1 MAEDSFSTS
10 GCVNLVYWPMV
21 DGGTA
26 SVWENNFENCHYF
39 WCTECTEMTC
49 FSLNYWHHAGFIF
62 FMHIMLYYLSLLKFN
77 YDMSLDNITQLTI
90 VSGLHHTIQNREI
103 WRSECDVYCMRP
115 WAIAQTM
122 IEHFSSQNTVY
133 RMLQWLSVPFKFPKE
148 SLSTFVISPHLCK
161 LCQHKYES
169 VNLFQ
174 LRLWLRSKMGLELVN
189 LLHFHESVHTLHFSE
204 SIPNK
209 CSMCQLWP
217 RKFLNGIFIF

>member
-39 WCTECTEMTC
+39 WCTECTEITC

-62 FMHIMLYYLSLLKFN
+62 FMHIMLYYFSLRKLNYDTCLWIISHNWPLSLVCTTQYKTEKFKEVN
-77 YDMSLDNITQLTI
+77 VTYIA
-90 VSGLHHTIQNREI
+90 
-103 WRSECDVYCMRP
+103 

-122 IEHFSSQNTVY
+122 REHFSSQNTVY

-148 SLSTFVISPHLCK
+148 SLSTFVISK
-161 LCQHKYES
+161 FVIFKFVIKYHS
-169 VNLFQ
+169 YLANLA
-174 LRLWLRSKMGLELVN
+174 RDKRMGK
-189 LLHFHESVHTLHFSE
+189 T
-204 SIPNK
+204 
-209 CSMCQLWP
+209 
-217 RKFLNGIFIF
+217 